1 MRVLRDPAKVFL
13 ACFLL
18 GNLVV
23 FSSYAAR
30 LSAVELEQSFGVD
43 AVKVEVDCLRPENK
57 LLLPGSSVPL
67 HFFIRETGA
76 DCYIRCKAEY
86 RMEDPSGAEGLVVPV
101 DYAGMLDGGL
111 WTVAQDGY
119 AYYKPV
125 LRRGSSVVLEEA
137 VHDAFEGA
145 AESFSHVFTVEAVQA
160 RHMSPDYGAAS
171 PWGDI
176 RIQEYQGQ
184 TVVFQQGTGE
194 APYSLSYS
202 QDEGFSV
209 SDGGLFGRFA
219 TMVPGDERSGTVVVR
234 NTGSKPARMFF
245 WVTLPKNA
253 TSEVLIEKVYLRVF
267 ADEADGERVLYEG
280 SLAGVTSVQ
289 KLSLGELAAGQS
301 QELGF
306 RLSLPASL
314 DNGVAAASGSLGF
327 RFQAQSAEDSGWPDG
342 DAADGADDASGGQD
356 GSAGGGFAQSDG
368 GSGSSVE
375 AADGT
380 DATGTATTEG
390 AGQGSSAAKRGLA
403 KTRDFLAPV
412 VPALLAVAGVS
423 ALAALVSWFAGRTM
437 RRGRLRVR
445 G

>member
-1 MRVLRDPAKVFL
+1 MRVLREPAKVFL
-13 ACFLL
+13 ACLLL

-43 AVKVEVDCLRPENK
+43 AVKVEVDASRPESD
-57 LLLPGSSVPL
+57 LLLPGQEVPL
-67 HFFIRETGA
+67 RFTIRENGT

-86 RMEDPSGAEGLVVPV
+86 RTGEPSPSGGRTVAV
-101 DYAGMLDGGL
+101 DYTGMLDGSL
-111 WTVAQDGY
+111 WVQAADGY

-125 LRRGSSVVLEEA
+125 LRQGSFVVLEEA
-137 VHDAFEGA
+137 VRDVFDGA

-245 WVTLPKNA
+245 WVTLPKDA
-253 TSEVLIEKVYLRVF
+253 ASEVLTEKAHLRVF
-267 ADEADGERVLYEG
+267 ADEADGERTLYEG
-280 SLAGVTSVQ
+280 SLAGASSAQ
-289 KLSLGELAAGQS
+289 KLSLGKLGAGQA
-301 QELGF
+301 QDLGF

-314 DNGVAAASGSLGF
+314 DNEVAAASGSLAF
-327 RFQAQSAEDSGWPDG
+327 RFQAQTAEDDGSPDG
-342 DAADGADDASGGQD
+342 DAANEEDDVSGGRDDSDTAGIAQGD
-356 GSAGGGFAQSDG
+356 GNGPDA
-368 GSGSSVE
+368 E
-375 AADGT
+375 ADEGAS

-390 AGQGSSAAKRGLA
+390 AGKAASLAKRGLA
-403 KTRDFLAPV
+403 KTWDFLSPV
-412 VPALLAVAGVS
+412 VPALAAVAAVS
-423 ALAALVSWFAGRTM
+423 AFAAFASWCAGRAMACM
-437 RRGRLRVR
+437 RFRMWR
-445 G
+445 

>member
-1 MRVLRDPAKVFL
+1 MRVLHEPAKVFL
-13 ACFLL
+13 ACLLL

-43 AVKVEVDCLRPENK
+43 AVKVEVDASRPESGQ
-57 LLLPGSSVPL
+57 LLPGQEVPL
-67 HFFIRETGA
+67 RFTIRETGT

-86 RMEDPSGAEGLVVPV
+86 RTGEPSPSGGRTVAV
-101 DYAGMLDGGL
+101 DYTGMLDGSL
-111 WTVAQDGY
+111 WVQAADGY

-125 LRRGSSVVLEEA
+125 LRKGSFVVLEEA
-137 VHDAFEGA
+137 VRDVFDGA

-176 RIQEYQGQ
+176 RIREYQGQ

-234 NTGSKPARMFF
+234 NTGSRPARMFF

-253 TSEVLIEKVYLRVF
+253 ASEVLIEKVYLRVF
-267 ADEADGERVLYEG
+267 ADEADGERTLYEG
-280 SLAGVTSVQ
+280 SLAGVASAQ

-342 DAADGADDASGGQD
+342 GAADGADDASGGQD

-368 GSGSSVE
+368 GSGSSTE

-423 ALAALVSWFAGRTM
+423 ALAALVSWFAGWTM
-437 RRGRLRVR
+437 RRGRPRVR